1 MSLANLIS
9 GLLFG
14 SIGFVAFVYGK
25 RQSNFKIMGIGALLI
40 GYPYFIFNTIAVYL
54 IGIALTVALFI
65 FREWKDTPQQA
76 AGYLFIPLS
85 LTLSPIRGRGNLCG
99 TPWQDHG
106 EIYFI
111 IDKYVIKFPT
121 CYWQRWGY
129 YGGYSLQIEKEQKEM
144 LPLGTLCDI
153 LLLWG

>member
-65 FREWKDTPQQA
+65 FRE
-76 AGYLFIPLS
+76 
-85 LTLSPIRGRGNLCG
+85 
-99 TPWQDHG
+99 
-106 EIYFI
+106 
-111 IDKYVIKFPT
+111 
-121 CYWQRWGY
+121 
-129 YGGYSLQIEKEQKEM
+129 
-144 LPLGTLCDI
+144 
-153 LLLWG
+153 